1 MKEDFYSAVVDGL
14 TTSVLLLSREYEV
27 IYMNQSAEELFGVS
41 YKRIVGMPVSNMLH
55 IENDDVMT
63 RMQENLE
70 RGQSWTEHECALS
83 LLGGKEITVD
93 CTVSPIE
100 IDDTESVLIEMVTID
115 RQLKIAR
122 DSHLLK
128 EHQATR
134 SMLRGLAHEIK
145 NPLGGLR
152 GAAQLLE
159 SELEDKDLTEYTGII
174 INEADRLHNLVDRML
189 GPNLVPNKSLQNI
202 HEVLHYVHNLVTVE
216 ENKDVKFGVDFD
228 PSIPEIN
235 FDRDLL
241 VQALLNITNNALKAI
256 NRDGE
261 IMFKSRVLRSY
272 TIDGHLHKLVACISI
287 IDNGQGVPDEIAPK
301 IFFPMVSGQ
310 NDGTGLGLAISQMLI
325 NQHDGLIE
333 FESVPGRT
341 EFRVLLPI
349 DNSNEES
356 TTE

>member
-1 MKEDFYSAVVDGL
+1 MSYRRVEGL
-14 TTSVLLLSREYEV
+14 
-27 IYMNQSAEELFGVS
+27 
-41 YKRIVGMPVSNMLH
+41 PVCSMLH
-55 IENDDVMT
+55 IYNDDVLT
-63 RMQENLE
+63 RMQENLD
-70 RGQSWTEHECALS
+70 RGQTWTEHECTLS
-83 LLGGKEITVD
+83 LIGGKEITVD

-100 IDDTESVLIEMVTID
+100 IDDTENVLIEMVTID

-159 SELEDKDLTEYTGII
+159 SELEDKELTEYTGII

-189 GPNLVPNKSLQNI
+189 GPNFVPNKSRQNI
-202 HEVLHYVHNLVTVE
+202 HEVLHYVYSLVTVE
-216 ENKDVKFGVDFD
+216 ENNKVKFGVDFD

-261 IMFKSRVLRSY
+261 ILFKSRILRSY

-287 IDNGQGVPDEIAPK
+287 IDNGPGVDEEIAPK
-301 IFFPMVSGQ
+301 IFFPMVSGES
-310 NDGTGLGLAISQMLI
+310 DGTGLGLAISQMLI
-325 NQHDGLIE
+325 NQHGGLIE
-333 FESVPGRT
+333 FESAPGRT

-349 DNSNEES
+349 DNGSEADSN
-356 TTE
+356 

>member
-159 SELEDKDLTEYTGII
+159 SELENKDLTEYTGII

>member
-1 MKEDFYSAVVDGL
+1 MKETFYSAIVDGL

-41 YKRIVGMPVSNMLH
+41 YQRVAGMPVSNMLH
-55 IENDDVMT
+55 IENDEVHT

-70 RGQSWTEHECALS
+70 RGQSWTEHECTLS
-83 LLGGKEITVD
+83 LIGGKEITVD

-100 IDDTESVLIEMVTID
+100 IDDKESVLIEMVTID

-159 SELEDKDLTEYTGII
+159 TELEDKDLTEYTGII
-174 INEADRLHNLVDRML
+174 IKEADRLHNLVDRML
-189 GPNLVPNKSLQNI
+189 GPNLVPSKSLQNI
-202 HEVLHYVHNLVTVE
+202 HEVLHYVYSLVTVK

-241 VQALLNITNNALKAI
+241 VQAMLNITNNALKAI

-261 IMFKSRVLRSY
+261 ILFKSRILRSY
-272 TIDGHLHKLVACISI
+272 TIDGCLHKLVACISI
-287 IDNGQGVPDEIAPK
+287 IDNGPGVPDDIAPK
-301 IFFPMVSGQ
+301 IFFPMVSGES
-310 NDGTGLGLAISQMLI
+310 DGTGLGLAISQMLI

-333 FESVPGRT
+333 FDSVPGNT

-349 DNSNEES
+349 DNSSEGNS
-356 TTE
+356 NK